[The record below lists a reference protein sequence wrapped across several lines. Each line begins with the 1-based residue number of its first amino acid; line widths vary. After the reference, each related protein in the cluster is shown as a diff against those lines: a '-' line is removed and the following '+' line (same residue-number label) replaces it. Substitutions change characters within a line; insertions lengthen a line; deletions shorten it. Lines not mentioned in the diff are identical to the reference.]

1 MVQYSPG
8 TWRDYVWVTA
18 ALAGANL
25 LLIILF
31 YPESNFTRP
40 HLITNGQAE
49 VSEDKTTDK
58 FIEEHGGSASHVES
72 GKPHAALHGVQH
84 VDHVQ
89 VPWTSIWF
97 SFFKVD
103 HETSLLTVA
112 IRPFIVLIH
121 PAVVWAVFVYGS
133 SLASQVII
141 M

>member
-8 TWRDYVWVTA
+8 TWRDYAWVTA

-40 HLITNGQAE
+40 RPMTNEQAE
-49 VSEDKTTDK
+49 VLEGKRTDT
-58 FIEEHGGSASHVES
+58 FVEEHGGSASHIES
-72 GKPHAALHGVQH
+72 GKPHTTLHGVQH

-89 VPWTSIWF
+89 IPWISIWF
-97 SFFKVD
+97 SFFNVN
-103 HETSLLTVA
+103 HEVSLLTVA
-112 IRPFIVLIH
+112 IRPLIVLIH

-133 SLASQVII
+133 SLAAQVII